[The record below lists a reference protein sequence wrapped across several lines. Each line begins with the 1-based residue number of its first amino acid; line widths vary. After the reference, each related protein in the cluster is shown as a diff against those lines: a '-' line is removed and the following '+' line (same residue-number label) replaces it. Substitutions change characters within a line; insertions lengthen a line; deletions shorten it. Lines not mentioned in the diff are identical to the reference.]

1 MALSAATTLL
11 DRIFADLDDAFA
23 PRLQVR
29 HAPQAVRP
37 ALDLFEFEDR
47 FELHADLPGLSE
59 KDIDVQF
66 EDGALCIRGERSLA
80 VPEGGRAL
88 RRERGATR
96 FARSL
101 ALGDDVDVERIQ
113 ATMRDGVLRITLPKS
128 ERARPRQ
135 IPVAVN

>member
-1 MALSAATTLL
+1 MALSAATTIL
-11 DRIFADLDDAFA
+11 DRIFADFDQSLA
-23 PRLQVR
+23 PR
-29 HAPQAVRP
+29 APVVRP
-37 ALDLFEFEDR
+37 ALDLAEFEDR

-66 EDGALCIRGERSLA
+66 EDGALRIRGERSLA

-88 RRERGATR
+88 RRERSATR

-101 ALGDDVDVERIQ
+101 ALGDEVDVERIQ